1 MGLTRWLGLAPY
13 LEPQLTWSGI
23 QHHSAHTSLCHWRL
37 VSALFME
44 SSFHTLHICKVS
56 VFTKK
61 AIRQA
66 YGHSSD
72 ILVLAM
78 TRGTLPSSQTPLGTE
93 TYCWGTGSFSDLPQ
107 PPSLIL
113 PYVSP
118 THLFNVFTA
127 HISRRF
133 SHLLL
138 DTPQEVK
145 CHWRIFNQKTVESQ
159 LCMLILPTFGKLR
172 RGTASSKP
180 PGVSHNDILISKT
193 KPEKKVNS
201 SLGQGNGSVSKALCL
216 ASTWNPQNLC
226 KNLRKQQALVVH
238 AFHPSTSQ
246 LTL

>member
-93 TYCWGTGSFSDLPQ
+93 TYCWGTGSFSDLP
-107 PPSLIL
+107 
-113 PYVSP
+113 
-118 THLFNVFTA
+118 
-127 HISRRF
+127 
-133 SHLLL
+133 
-138 DTPQEVK
+138 
-145 CHWRIFNQKTVESQ
+145 
-159 LCMLILPTFGKLR
+159 
-172 RGTASSKP
+172 
-180 PGVSHNDILISKT
+180 
-193 KPEKKVNS
+193 
-201 SLGQGNGSVSKALCL
+201 
-216 ASTWNPQNLC
+216 
-226 KNLRKQQALVVH
+226 
-238 AFHPSTSQ
+238 
-246 LTL
+246 